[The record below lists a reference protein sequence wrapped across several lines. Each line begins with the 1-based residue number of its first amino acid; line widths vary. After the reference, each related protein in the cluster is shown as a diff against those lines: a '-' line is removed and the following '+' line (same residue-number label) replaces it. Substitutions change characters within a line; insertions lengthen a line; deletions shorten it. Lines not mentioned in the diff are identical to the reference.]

1 MKEKNTP
8 RPRLLAPAGG
18 REQLVAAVRCGAD
31 AVYLGAAAFNARAG
45 AENFGGGALNP
56 ENLIDS
62 KHFDIRTEQVTIS
75 VDPAYSFL
83 VETRIIDGRKYL
95 LVPAGEGV
103 EVNGLAVELEA
114 AVPEEDKP
122 AEETP

>member
-45 AENFGGGALNP
+45 AENFGGGALK
-56 ENLIDS
+56 EAVAYCHGDR
-62 KHFDIRTEQVTIS
+62 KS
-75 VDPAYSFL
+75 V
-83 VETRIIDGRKYL
+83 V
-95 LVPAGEGV
+95 
-103 EVNGLAVELEA
+103 
-114 AVPEEDKP
+114 
-122 AEETP
+122 